1 MYHREETG
9 WLTVQAWVCTVH
21 AWVWSREREGGREGI
36 CIQVTLHVNH
46 AREINYGGA
55 DDGSK

>member
-1 MYHREETG
+1 MGLYSACVGLEQG
-9 WLTVQAWVCTVH
+9 KGG
-21 AWVWSREREGGREGI
+21 REGGREGI